1 MFYKCTFHTP
11 ITFSRKVFYL
21 VLKID
26 TISPSYWVF
35 GVRARLQVT
44 TYYIIN
50 QYSLENFEQIT
61 SFFCIFSLSVRWWP
75 SWSNWPFFSYWWNNL
90 FIGRNLHH
98 HFIVETCKNFV
109 NNLFSNKKINGSK
122 TDEPVHKSIINYY
135 YYHVFSLLLQL
146 ILSVLSLC
154 YALAWITAFQVILA
168 TNNDT
173 INKVGKGM

>member
-1 MFYKCTFHTP
+1 M
-11 ITFSRKVFYL
+11 
-21 VLKID
+21 
-26 TISPSYWVF
+26 
-35 GVRARLQVT
+35 
-44 TYYIIN
+44 
-50 QYSLENFEQIT
+50 
-61 SFFCIFSLSVRWWP
+61 
-75 SWSNWPFFSYWWNNL
+75 
-90 FIGRNLHH
+90 
-98 HFIVETCKNFV
+98 ETCKNFV

-122 TDEPVHKSIINYY
+122 TDEPVHKSINNYY

>member
-1 MFYKCTFHTP
+1 MFSSVVKF
-11 ITFSRKVFYL
+11 FYL

-26 TISPSYWVF
+26 ILLGP
-35 GVRARLQVT
+35 AT

-98 HFIVETCKNFV
+98 HFIVETCKNLV
-109 NNLFSNKKINGSK
+109 NNFFSNGSK
-122 TDEPVHKSIINYY
+122 TDEPVQLHKSIINYYY

>member
-1 MFYKCTFHTP
+1 MFSSVVKF
-11 ITFSRKVFYL
+11 FYL

-26 TISPSYWVF
+26 ILLGP
-35 GVRARLQVT
+35 AT

-50 QYSLENFEQIT
+50 QYSLEKFEHP
-61 SFFCIFSLSVRWWP
+61 FSVFLPVWWWP

-109 NNLFSNKKINGSK
+109 NNFFSNKKINGSK
-122 TDEPVHKSIINYY
+122 TDEPVHKSINNYY

-168 TNNDT
+168 TNNET